1 MEELAV
7 LGEICVLRFWLIGNI
22 EGLLLDYYLKIFKK
36 ILWISILISL
46 NAEIVRWLEF
56 STSAQAIKR
65 LIL

>member
-1 MEELAV
+1 M
-7 LGEICVLRFWLIGNI
+7 LGEIGVLRFCLIGNI
-22 EGLLLDYYLKIFKK
+22 EGLLLDYYLKIFLN

-46 NAEIVRWLEF
+46 NAEIIQCLEF

>member
-7 LGEICVLRFWLIGNI
+7 LGEIGVLRFCLIGNI
-22 EGLLLDYYLKIFKK
+22 EGLLLDSYLKIFLN

-46 NAEIVRWLEF
+46 NAEIIRWLEF
-56 STSAQAIKR
+56 STSAHAIKR

>member
-1 MEELAV
+1 M

-46 NAEIVRWLEF
+46 NAEIVR
-56 STSAQAIKR
+56 
-65 LIL
+65 